1 MEGLGVSLPTLVA
14 QIVNFT
20 ILLGLMYLV
29 AYKPLLRMFDERSRK
44 IRESMEQTELIKEQA
59 EEATDETK
67 RQIEAA
73 SKEGQE
79 IVARAVQTGEE
90 VKQKAQQ
97 DARQEGE
104 ALIVRAK
111 AEIQQERDDAVD
123 GLRREFANLTILAAE
138 KVIDVS
144 LDKEAHRKLIEK
156 TLEESTGLKKN

>member
-138 KVIDVS
+138 KVINVS

-156 TLEESTGLKKN
+156 TLEESTGLEKN

>member
-156 TLEESTGLKKN
+156 TLEESTGLKMN